1 MAKIF
6 TITAAT
12 AIVGVALYAGAG
24 YVAVPYI
31 VKIALERTIS
41 QSLHRQIQLSDVS
54 FEPWTWRLDIADLK
68 NCFALNRCERHAV
81 TIHSPFAS

>member
-31 VKIALERTIS
+31 VKIALERTV
-41 QSLHRQIQLSDVS
+41 SLYIVKFSSLM
-54 FEPWTWRLDIADLK
+54 
-68 NCFALNRCERHAV
+68 
-81 TIHSPFAS
+81 

>member
-31 VKIALERTIS
+31 VKIALERTKVNLCTAKS
-41 QSLHRQIQLSDVS
+41 NSL
-54 FEPWTWRLDIADLK
+54 T
-68 NCFALNRCERHAV
+68 
-81 TIHSPFAS
+81 

>member
-54 FEPWTWRLDIADLK
+54 FDPWTWRLDIADLK
-68 NCFALNRCERHAV
+68 IASLSTDANATPLLS
-81 TIHSPFAS
+81 IPLFAS